1 MCGIVAL
8 VSSRPRADLGQIAA
22 RMTQAVAHRGPDGS
36 GLALFDRRTGGGLA
50 PIGAGEA
57 ARVALGHR
65 RLSILD
71 LTEAGTEPMPW
82 PTRDGPLWIVFNG
95 EVYNFV
101 ELREQ
106 LRREG
111 HRFHSR
117 TDTEVILAAYAE
129 WGPAC
134 VERMNGM
141 WAFALLDTRSG
152 KLIVSRDRV
161 GIKPLYL
168 WRGPGVVALVSEL
181 KQLRDLPDLPLRPDP
196 GTVADYLLTG
206 YERTQRTF
214 FEGVV
219 PVPAGTSLAVDLE
232 TLSVSPFAPYWRPE
246 RILVDSAWD
255 PEAAARAF
263 DTELA
268 RACRW
273 QLRSDVSVGFTVS
286 GGLDSSAVVQSSMSA
301 SPDLSLAEG
310 TGGPPRNAFS
320 AVFPGTPLDEGPYA
334 RRVAEAVGIA
344 WNPVE
349 PTARGFLDDL
359 DEFVWHH
366 DEPVGGLS
374 MYAGYCVARLMRR
387 TGVPVS
393 LNGQG
398 GDEVFGG
405 YWQSYMAYLV
415 RLARGGQ
422 LLRLGGHTLGSLV
435 GGNPML
441 LAQFRTMLRRYRQR
455 RSPPLA
461 LAPELVPAATDA
473 RSQLHAVLSLPEQE
487 RRLFEIREL
496 HLPRLLKW
504 DDRNFMAF
512 GVEGR
517 YPFLDHGVIEL
528 CLSLPPGALYRRG
541 WTKMPL
547 RRAFAGRLPD
557 EIVWRRAKLGFVT
570 PQTAWLKDALRPTV
584 EALLADRDAPVWSYA
599 DRASADRLASA
610 AFAPETAADE
620 PAQGVLRVLYLD
632 RWLRRFWP

>member
-8 VSSRPRADLGQIAA
+8 LAAEPRDDLGRVAA

-36 GLALFDRRTGGGLA
+36 GLALFDRGVSGQFASVPATG
-50 PIGAGEA
+50 A
-57 ARVALGHR
+57 ARLALGHR

-82 PTRDGPLWIVFNG
+82 PTSDGPLWIVFNG

-106 LRREG
+106 LEREG
-111 HRFHSR
+111 HRFRSR
-117 TDTEVILAAYAE
+117 TDTEVILAGYAQ
-129 WGPAC
+129 WGQAC
-134 VERMNGM
+134 LERMNGM
-141 WAFALLDTRSG
+141 WAFVLLDTRSG
-152 KLIVSRDRV
+152 TLFVSRDRL

-168 WRGPGVVALVSEL
+168 WRGAGAVALVSEL

-196 GTVADYLLTG
+196 GAVADYLLTG
-206 YERTQRTF
+206 YERTERTF

-219 PVPAGTSLAVDLE
+219 PVPAGTSFTIELDPLAV
-232 TLSVSPFAPYWRPE
+232 SPYEAYWRPE
-246 RILVDSAWD
+246 GIAVDRTWNAED
-255 PEAAARAF
+255 AARAF
-263 DTELA
+263 DAELA

-286 GGLDSSAVVQSSMSA
+286 GGLDSSAVVHAAISA
-301 SPDLSLAEG
+301 GTELTPVEG
-310 TGGPPRNAFS
+310 TGGPPRHAFS

-334 RRVAEAVGIA
+334 RQVAEAVGIA

-349 PTARGFLDDL
+349 PTAEGFIGDL

-366 DEPVGGLS
+366 DEPVGSLA
-374 MYAGYCVARLMRR
+374 MYAGYCVARLMRH

-405 YWQSYMAYLV
+405 YWQSYIAYLV
-415 RLARGGQ
+415 RLARGGH
-422 LLRLGGHTLGSLV
+422 LLHLGTHTLGSLA
-435 GGNPML
+435 GGNPQL
-441 LAQFRTMLRRYRQR
+441 LAQFGTMLRRYRQR

-461 LAPELVPAATDA
+461 LAPALAPAATDA
-473 RSQLHAVLSLPEQE
+473 RSQLHALLALPEQE
-487 RRLFEIREL
+487 RRLFEIREF

-512 GVEGR
+512 GIEGR

-528 CLSLPPGALYRRG
+528 CLSLPPDSLYRRG

-557 EIVWRRAKLGFVT
+557 EIVWRRTKWGFVT
-570 PQTAWLKDALRPTV
+570 PQTPWLQQTLRPTV
-584 EALLADRDAPVWSYA
+584 EDLLADRDAPVWSYA
-599 DRASADRLASA
+599 GRDSAQRLAATAFSA
-610 AFAPETAADE
+610 ATAADE
-620 PAQGVLRVLYLD
+620 PGQGVLRILYVD
-632 RWLRRFWP
+632 RWLRRFWQ